1 MKSSIYPNS
10 SNQHSSSSI
19 NTKMEVHERLMTL
32 TLLYKLLDVCNF
44 MGGGE
49 TYLCDI
55 GEASTPN
62 LNFGTIRAKSCRPP

>member
-1 MKSSIYPNS
+1 
-10 SNQHSSSSI
+10 
-19 NTKMEVHERLMTL
+19 MEVHERLMTL